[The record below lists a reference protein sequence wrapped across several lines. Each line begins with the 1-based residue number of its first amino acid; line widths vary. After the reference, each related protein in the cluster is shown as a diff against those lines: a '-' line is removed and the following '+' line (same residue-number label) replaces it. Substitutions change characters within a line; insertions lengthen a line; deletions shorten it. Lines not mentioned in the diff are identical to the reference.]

1 MVKSPSPVSFSCRSL
16 GVHPGLAGQDHGH
29 PTHCSCTLH
38 PMCLHLGPDAPWSG
52 SGAIPCRTTF
62 LGPLLCSRSPLASP
76 HSKTSQR
83 AESFFGTKGVI
94 TPDEGLGEHQPHSGP
109 SERGEH
115 CRSVSGITKCLRNVP
130 SLTSASQ
137 ARLDPLGKDLLSL
150 VLPGLPSF

>member
-1 MVKSPSPVSFSCRSL
+1 MLAALGWCLSPAPRNLTSIFVLRAQLSTRVVLPACRSL

-109 SERGEH
+109 SKLGE
-115 CRSVSGITKCLRNVP
+115 STAEVFLA
-130 SLTSASQ
+130 SLSA
-137 ARLDPLGKDLLSL
+137 
-150 VLPGLPSF
+150 